1 MPEKIEVKTGK
12 PSDATCISWKYQ
24 PNELEKAKAT
34 ATEFFDNVTRIWTTE
49 REKESINTQH
59 ARYMKTTANK
69 YTYYKVL
76 QSNSGYGWDDE
87 VLYDKSDK
95 EQLKELRE
103 DIKAYRAENI
113 QIRVIERRELN

>member
-1 MPEKIEVKTGK
+1 
-12 PSDATCISWKYQ
+12 
-24 PNELEKAKAT
+24 
-34 ATEFFDNVTRIWTTE
+34 
-49 REKESINTQH
+49 
-59 ARYMKTTANK
+59 MKTTANK

-87 VLYDKSDK
+87 VFYDKSDK

>member
-1 MPEKIEVKTGK
+1 
-12 PSDATCISWKYQ
+12 
-24 PNELEKAKAT
+24 
-34 ATEFFDNVTRIWTTE
+34 
-49 REKESINTQH
+49 
-59 ARYMKTTANK
+59 MKTRANK

-87 VLYDKSDK
+87 VSYDKSDK
-95 EQLKELRE
+95 EQMKELRE

>member
-1 MPEKIEVKTGK
+1 
-12 PSDATCISWKYQ
+12 
-24 PNELEKAKAT
+24 
-34 ATEFFDNVTRIWTTE
+34 
-49 REKESINTQH
+49 
-59 ARYMKTTANK
+59 MKTTANK

-87 VLYDKSDK
+87 VLYDKSNK

>member
-1 MPEKIEVKTGK
+1 
-12 PSDATCISWKYQ
+12 
-24 PNELEKAKAT
+24 
-34 ATEFFDNVTRIWTTE
+34 
-49 REKESINTQH
+49 
-59 ARYMKTTANK
+59 MKTTANK

-87 VLYDKSDK
+87 VFYNKSDK

-113 QIRVIERRELN
+113 RIRVIERRELN

>member
-1 MPEKIEVKTGK
+1 
-12 PSDATCISWKYQ
+12 
-24 PNELEKAKAT
+24 
-34 ATEFFDNVTRIWTTE
+34 
-49 REKESINTQH
+49 
-59 ARYMKTTANK
+59 MKTTANK

-87 VLYDKSDK
+87 AFYDKSDK
-95 EQLKELRE
+95 KQLKELRE

>member
-1 MPEKIEVKTGK
+1 ME
-12 PSDATCISWKYQ
+12 
-24 PNELEKAKAT
+24 
-34 ATEFFDNVTRIWTTE
+34 TR
-49 REKESINTQH
+49 
-59 ARYMKTTANK
+59 ANK

-95 EQLKELRE
+95 EQMKELRE

>member
-1 MPEKIEVKTGK
+1 
-12 PSDATCISWKYQ
+12 
-24 PNELEKAKAT
+24 
-34 ATEFFDNVTRIWTTE
+34 
-49 REKESINTQH
+49 
-59 ARYMKTTANK
+59 MKTTANK

-87 VLYDKSDK
+87 VFYDKSDK
-95 EQLKELRE
+95 GQLKELRE

>member
-1 MPEKIEVKTGK
+1 
-12 PSDATCISWKYQ
+12 
-24 PNELEKAKAT
+24 
-34 ATEFFDNVTRIWTTE
+34 
-49 REKESINTQH
+49 
-59 ARYMKTTANK
+59 MKTTANK

-76 QSNSGYGWDDE
+76 QSNSGHGWDDE
-87 VLYDKSDK
+87 VFYDKSNK

>member
-1 MPEKIEVKTGK
+1 
-12 PSDATCISWKYQ
+12 
-24 PNELEKAKAT
+24 
-34 ATEFFDNVTRIWTTE
+34 
-49 REKESINTQH
+49 
-59 ARYMKTTANK
+59 MKTTANK

-87 VLYDKSDK
+87 VFYDKSNK
-95 EQLKELRE
+95 EQMKELRE

>member
-1 MPEKIEVKTGK
+1 
-12 PSDATCISWKYQ
+12 
-24 PNELEKAKAT
+24 
-34 ATEFFDNVTRIWTTE
+34 
-49 REKESINTQH
+49 
-59 ARYMKTTANK
+59 MKTTANK

-87 VLYDKSDK
+87 VFYDKSNK
-95 EQLKELRE
+95 EQMKELRK

>member
-1 MPEKIEVKTGK
+1 
-12 PSDATCISWKYQ
+12 
-24 PNELEKAKAT
+24 
-34 ATEFFDNVTRIWTTE
+34 
-49 REKESINTQH
+49 
-59 ARYMKTTANK
+59 MKKTANK

-87 VLYDKSDK
+87 VFYNKSDK

>member
-1 MPEKIEVKTGK
+1 
-12 PSDATCISWKYQ
+12 
-24 PNELEKAKAT
+24 
-34 ATEFFDNVTRIWTTE
+34 
-49 REKESINTQH
+49 
-59 ARYMKTTANK
+59 MKTTANK

-87 VLYDKSDK
+87 VLYDKSNK

-103 DIKAYRAENI
+103 DIKAYRSENI

>member
-1 MPEKIEVKTGK
+1 
-12 PSDATCISWKYQ
+12 
-24 PNELEKAKAT
+24 
-34 ATEFFDNVTRIWTTE
+34 
-49 REKESINTQH
+49 
-59 ARYMKTTANK
+59 MKTTANK

-95 EQLKELRE
+95 EQMKELRK

>member
-1 MPEKIEVKTGK
+1 
-12 PSDATCISWKYQ
+12 
-24 PNELEKAKAT
+24 
-34 ATEFFDNVTRIWTTE
+34 
-49 REKESINTQH
+49 
-59 ARYMKTTANK
+59 MKTTANK

-95 EQLKELRE
+95 EQMKELRE

>member
-1 MPEKIEVKTGK
+1 
-12 PSDATCISWKYQ
+12 
-24 PNELEKAKAT
+24 
-34 ATEFFDNVTRIWTTE
+34 
-49 REKESINTQH
+49 
-59 ARYMKTTANK
+59 MKTTANK

-87 VLYDKSDK
+87 VFYDKSNK

>member
-1 MPEKIEVKTGK
+1 
-12 PSDATCISWKYQ
+12 
-24 PNELEKAKAT
+24 
-34 ATEFFDNVTRIWTTE
+34 
-49 REKESINTQH
+49 
-59 ARYMKTTANK
+59 MKTTANK

-87 VLYDKSDK
+87 VFYNKRDKT
-95 EQLKELRE
+95 QLKELRE

>member
-1 MPEKIEVKTGK
+1 
-12 PSDATCISWKYQ
+12 
-24 PNELEKAKAT
+24 
-34 ATEFFDNVTRIWTTE
+34 
-49 REKESINTQH
+49 
-59 ARYMKTTANK
+59 MKTTANK

-87 VLYDKSDK
+87 VFYDKSNK

-103 DIKAYRAENI
+103 DIKAYRSENI

>member
-1 MPEKIEVKTGK
+1 
-12 PSDATCISWKYQ
+12 
-24 PNELEKAKAT
+24 
-34 ATEFFDNVTRIWTTE
+34 
-49 REKESINTQH
+49 
-59 ARYMKTTANK
+59 MKTTANK

-87 VLYDKSDK
+87 VFYDKSNK
-95 EQLKELRE
+95 EQLKELKD

>member
-1 MPEKIEVKTGK
+1 
-12 PSDATCISWKYQ
+12 
-24 PNELEKAKAT
+24 
-34 ATEFFDNVTRIWTTE
+34 
-49 REKESINTQH
+49 
-59 ARYMKTTANK
+59 MKTTANK

-87 VLYDKSDK
+87 VLYNKSDK
-95 EQLKELRE
+95 AQLKELRD

>member
-1 MPEKIEVKTGK
+1 
-12 PSDATCISWKYQ
+12 
-24 PNELEKAKAT
+24 
-34 ATEFFDNVTRIWTTE
+34 
-49 REKESINTQH
+49 
-59 ARYMKTTANK
+59 MKTTANK

-87 VLYDKSDK
+87 VFYNKSDK

-103 DIKAYRAENI
+103 DIKAYRSENI